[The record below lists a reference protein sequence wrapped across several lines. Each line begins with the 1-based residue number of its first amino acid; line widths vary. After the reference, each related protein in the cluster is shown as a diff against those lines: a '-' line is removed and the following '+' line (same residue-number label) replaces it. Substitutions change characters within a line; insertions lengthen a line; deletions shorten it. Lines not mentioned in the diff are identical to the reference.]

1 MDKRERILIVDD
13 DKSTCKSLS
22 LIFEEKGYETELAET
37 GQEALEK
44 AQGKFFNLALLD
56 IMLPDMKGV
65 ELLKPLKTMHP
76 DTVAIMMTAYASLE
90 TAMRALNEGA
100 SAYITKPL
108 NMNETLATIRGT
120 LEKQHLVMENQ
131 RLYEAVQQELA
142 ERKRIEKDREA
153 LIKELEAKNTELEQ
167 FTYTISHDLKSP
179 LITIQ
184 GFMGLLVQ
192 DMTAGDIELVKND
205 VTRISNAVKKM
216 EQLLNE
222 LLELS
227 RIGRVVN
234 PPEEIPLGELV
245 REAVDMVAGQIQE
258 REAQVQIVPELLQ
271 TVHGPT
277 VYGDHPR
284 LREVL
289 QNLVD
294 NAVKY
299 MGDQAEPRIEIGTRR
314 DGPDMVV
321 YVRDNG
327 IGIAP
332 RYHEQIFG
340 LFNKL
345 DHASEGAGVGLTIVK
360 RIVEVHGGRVWVES
374 EGEGRGSTF
383 CFTLAEKQN
392 D

>member
-13 DKSTCKSLS
+13 DESTCKSLS

-37 GQEALEK
+37 GQEALAK
-44 AQGKFFNLALLD
+44 AQGEFFNLALLD

-65 ELLKPLKTMHP
+65 ELLTPLKTIHP

-108 NMNETLATIRGT
+108 NMNEVLTTIKGT
-120 LEKQHLVMENQ
+120 LEKQHLVMENR

-142 ERKRIEKDREA
+142 ERKRIEKDRET
-153 LIKELEAKNTELEQ
+153 LIRELEAKNAELEQ

-192 DMTAGDIELVKND
+192 DLTAGDIKRVKSD
-205 VTRISNAVKKM
+205 VTRISGAVKKM

-245 REAVDMVAGQIQE
+245 REAVDMVAGQLQE
-258 REAQVQIVPELLQ
+258 RKAQVQIAPELLQ
-271 TVHGPT
+271 TDHGPT

-289 QNLVD
+289 QNLVE

-299 MGDQAEPRIEIGTRR
+299 MGDQTDPRIEIGTRR
-314 DGPDMVV
+314 DGADMVV

-327 IGIAP
+327 MGIDP

-360 RIVEVHGGRVWVES
+360 RIVEVHG
-374 EGEGRGSTF
+374 RGSTF
-383 CFTLAEKQN
+383 CFTLEDKQN
-392 D
+392 DSSVLAVR